1 MDCDSHTYPGSSFD
15 TSDEIFLIEHTKS
28 ILPWLSLLEKK
39 SDSVSSVHPWMGL
52 LPRCFFLS

>member
-28 ILPWLSLLEKK
+28 ILPWLSLLEKR
-39 SDSVSSVHPWMGL
+39 V
-52 LPRCFFLS
+52 